1 MKKGNY
7 GLAIILLLEAKEE
20 YNRCSSDLLGAVD
33 NYGNYKKEYNY
44 LI

>member
-1 MKKGNY
+1 MKKGNF

-33 NYGNYKKEYNY
+33 NYGKKEFEYK
-44 LI
+44 